1 MRDVTKEPLS
11 SIVLGVENA
20 AQLFAKFS
28 AEGNEELES
37 LRTSIISPDEQKQAR
52 IWSITEAAK
61 LIGRHPNSLRLNQDV
76 RQKDARGAWVYSL
89 DDINYF
95 REKYGTRYKRP
106 AGSQAAILAVSNFK
120 GGVAKTTTTVHLAQK
135 AAIDGLR
142 VLVVDLDPQAST
154 TFNLGPLIPDMEL
167 GPDDIIN
174 NAMTK
179 DPQLIKSVICDSYF
193 PGIRLVP
200 SNLHLQSLEFLYTD
214 RENEDRLG
222 VPAERLSRALEVVRE
237 DYDIILLDCGP
248 NMGAASLNAM
258 AACNAVLIPIP
269 PSTYDH
275 ASFVMLST
283 TLTSLFAS
291 LEKSLDYLRIVI
303 TKHPGNKGSAL
314 VENRIRKLYGEYV
327 LNNVVSM
334 TAEIEK
340 ASAEMS
346 SVYDQVKGKN
356 NRRQYQR
363 AIDII
368 DAVNNEIIDDL
379 KLLWNRQAEAA
390 KGVE

>member
-1 MRDVTKEPLS
+1 
-11 SIVLGVENA
+11 
-20 AQLFAKFS
+20 
-28 AEGNEELES
+28 
-37 LRTSIISPDEQKQAR
+37 
-52 IWSITEAAK
+52 
-61 LIGRHPNSLRLNQDV
+61 
-76 RQKDARGAWVYSL
+76 
-89 DDINYF
+89 
-95 REKYGTRYKRP
+95 
-106 AGSQAAILAVSNFK
+106 
-120 GGVAKTTTTVHLAQK
+120 
-135 AAIDGLR
+135 
-142 VLVVDLDPQAST
+142 
-154 TFNLGPLIPDMEL
+154 
-167 GPDDIIN
+167 
-174 NAMTK
+174 
-179 DPQLIKSVICDSYF
+179 
-193 PGIRLVP
+193 
-200 SNLHLQSLEFLYTD
+200 
-214 RENEDRLG
+214 
-222 VPAERLSRALEVVRE
+222 
-237 DYDIILLDCGP
+237 
-248 NMGAASLNAM
+248 
-258 AACNAVLIPIP
+258 
-269 PSTYDH
+269 
-275 ASFVMLST
+275 MLST